1 MPSWLAFFGP
11 AKMPDAVS
19 RRLSDELVKVL
30 RDPEVRARLTAAGMD
45 VVAGGQA
52 ELTELQRREYQS
64 RGKLIRDANIKGE

>member
-1 MPSWLAFFGP
+1 
-11 AKMPDAVS
+11 
-19 RRLSDELVKVL
+19 
-30 RDPEVRARLTAAGMD
+30 MD